1 MNRKIGVLDS
11 GIGGFT
17 ILEELKKEL
26 PNESFIYYKDSKNIP
41 YGEKTEE
48 EIYLNT
54 KKIIEELI
62 KQDVKLI
69 VIACNSI
76 STTLLKKFKQE
87 YKNIIFIGTVP
98 PIKVACDNNYKNILV
113 MATKITVNSNRIK
126 EIINDNKQD
135 NQNIILLDCS
145 GLVELIEKKDN
156 ILINNKL
163 NEIFKDYLNTNIDCI
178 VLGCTHY
185 PLIKKNISNIFKGDI
200 ILESTDG
207 VVREVKRQL
216 ELNNLTNTNN
226 NRTIEIIDYKG

>member
-17 ILEELKKEL
+17 ILEELEKEL

-41 YGEKTEE
+41 YGDKTEE

-62 KQDVKLI
+62 KQNVKLI

-76 STTLLKKFKQE
+76 STILLKKIKEE
-87 YKNIIFIGTVP
+87 YKDIIFIGTVP
-98 PIKVACDNNYKNILV
+98 PIKVACDKDYKNILV

-126 EIINDNKQD
+126 EIINDNKKD
-135 NQNIILLDCS
+135 KQNIILLDCS

-156 ILINNKL
+156 NLINDKL
-163 NEIFKDYLNTNIDCI
+163 NKIFKDYLNTSIDCI

-185 PLIKKNISNIFKGDI
+185 PLIKENISNIFRDAT

-207 VVREVKRQL
+207 VVKEVKRQL
-216 ELNNLTNTNN
+216 NLNNLQNFNN
-226 NRTIEIIDYKG
+226 KQTIEIIDYKG